1 MTALMKPV
9 HPGEQLAE
17 LLERRNITGYRLAK
31 DIEVSQDRIYSILRG
46 ERPITADTA
55 RRLELYTGVDA
66 QTWLNLQAQYD
77 LEEAHDRRDR
87 ALDRRIKN
95 RQQTRNDRTAIA

>member
-1 MTALMKPV
+1 MSTLMKPI

-17 LLERRNITGYRLAK
+17 WLERRSITGYRLAK
-31 DIEVSQDRIYSILRG
+31 DIEVSQDRVYSILRC

-66 QTWLNLQAQYD
+66 QTWLNLQAHHD
-77 LEEAHDRRDR
+77 LEQARDHGDKALERRIRDR
-87 ALDRRIKN
+87 QVA
-95 RQQTRNDRTAIA
+95 